1 MATSMRLG
9 RLDVEINGG
18 KVTLFGRIDD
28 ASPVSTVL
36 EHIAP
41 GAVTIDTDG
50 VSFVNSIGMRE
61 WIRLLRGLEGRGD
74 QVTLTNTADVLMAQM
89 NMISEVKGKVR
100 IASFHAPYVCPN
112 CGAESS
118 PLVDVGTYGADLAK
132 LIAPKLPCPECK
144 HPMDLGDF
152 PERFL
157 LIFKTA

>member
-28 ASPVSTVL
+28 ASPVSTL
-36 EHIAP
+36 LDQIAP

-61 WIRLLRGLEGRGD
+61 WIRLLRGLESRGD
-74 QVTLTNTADVLMAQM
+74 QVTLVNVADVLMAQM
-89 NMISEVKGKVR
+89 NMISSSKDAVR

-118 PLVDVGTYGADLAK
+118 PLVDAIKHGAELAK
-132 LIAPKLPCPECK
+132 LVAPKLPCPECK
-144 HPMDLGDF
+144 HPMDLGDY